1 MYPEDG
7 PTSTNFDLNM
17 DLNLNSPQSEDS
29 PKWEPGNSA
38 DLEMAQ

>member
-1 MYPEDG
+1 MYHV
-7 PTSTNFDLNM
+7 SLRCLYFDLI
-17 DLNLNSPQSEDS
+17 NSPQSEDS